1 MYYINTYSYI
11 EPVKEVQSLSSLVL
25 YELDR
30 PEYMNNQSMRF
41 LTCCMYLLSKL
52 SFNTIQCLGRFVG
65 RTCLKYD
72 KRTVKSIDTNLAL
85 CFPEKT
91 TDDRKSLRNARL
103 AYLGQTFFELSHL
116 WVKESKS
123 LCAYLKPAYDNTAF
137 EEALKSKE
145 GVIFLFPH
153 LGNWEVISCYLSQFR
168 TPTLMY
174 SPQKKSEVLDSFI
187 CNARKRIGAELAP
200 ANIKGVTQLMKTL
213 KNGGLVGILP
223 DQVPQDGGGVYCSF
237 YNHQAYTMTLAH
249 KLAKK
254 TNAKVF
260 IGSAFGV
267 KGGYEVFVEPI
278 ADDFYSDD
286 LVLSAHTLNKSIEHL
301 ISKHP
306 EQYQWEYKRFKK
318 QPCRTKLY
326 SKG

>member
-1 MYYINTYSYI
+1 MY
-11 EPVKEVQSLSSLVL
+11 V
-25 YELDR
+25 
-30 PEYMNNQSMRF
+30 
-41 LTCCMYLLSKL
+41 LSKF
-52 SFNTIQCLGRFVG
+52 SFNTVQCIGRFFG

-72 KRTVKSIDTNLAL
+72 KRTVKGIDTNLAL

-91 TDDRKSLRNARL
+91 IDERNALRDARL

-123 LCAYLKPAYDNTAF
+123 LCSYLRPTYDNTCF
-137 EEALKSKE
+137 EEALKAEE

-153 LGNWEVISCYLSQFR
+153 LGNWEIVSCYLSQFR

-174 SPQKKSEVLDSFI
+174 SPQKSCKLDSFI
-187 CNARKRIGAELAP
+187 RQSRERLGAELVP
-200 ANIKGVTQLMKTL
+200 ANLKGVTQLMKTL
-213 KNGGLVGILP
+213 KRGGLVGILP
-223 DQVPQDGGGVYCSF
+223 DQVPQDSGGVYCTF

-267 KGGYEVFVEPI
+267 KGGFEVLVEPI

-286 LVLSAHTLNKSIEHL
+286 LALSAHTLNKSIENL
-301 ISKHP
+301 ISRHP